1 MQNLQTQSGSLL
13 MGDDL
18 TIKTNGELNYDKM
31 ELSLDELSLG
41 RMEEN
46 NSPYPLYEEWLRKN
60 NF

>member
-31 ELSLDELSLG
+31 ELSLDELSLD

>member
-18 TIKTNGELNYDKM
+18 TIKANGELNHDKM
-31 ELSLDELSLG
+31 ELSLD

-46 NSPYPLYEEWLRKN
+46 NLPYPLYEEWLRKN